1 MGYAMF
7 QNFGLDSKILT
18 HAQWTLQTRAGDE
31 ISFWGGLTYD
41 YEAGPVIS
49 ARYFGDESK
58 LRDDKYFS
66 IVHSKENNLH
76 GCTMLNAHVSNIT
89 HQAGVEG
96 CDITITGTHIV
107 TNYLTGFDEKPIFNM
122 ATLYYDNIDIFWN
135 EKIIDSMSK
144 KIDYGVIATRDEKT
158 FFVTKFKKCKI
169 TLVQSVSISATMGIS
184 ANLDTITRLIIESNF
199 PLKFNDIY
207 IVAQEANRCINFLFG
222 NKKSFNKMCV
232 RRAVE
237 SDDPIEWASK
247 TSYVITNKFKKNS
260 KSFLP
265 VVSFREKGDSAEI
278 VCKIFKTYEHYRE
291 SIISAMSAVEI
302 EHDVSYQFFAM
313 CRALESAFSND
324 RKRHKLSLACL
335 LDEVDN
341 YIFLKCKTPV
351 GLKNRNEYDIA
362 GLSKEISRARNATA
376 HYNNQISSMR
386 GNDFYEHYLL
396 LKRCFYAYVFL
407 MSEVSEKFVIENILR
422 YQFLAE

>member
-1 MGYAMF
+1 
-7 QNFGLDSKILT
+7 
-18 HAQWTLQTRAGDE
+18 
-31 ISFWGGLTYD
+31 
-41 YEAGPVIS
+41 
-49 ARYFGDESK
+49 
-58 LRDDKYFS
+58 
-66 IVHSKENNLH
+66 
-76 GCTMLNAHVSNIT
+76 
-89 HQAGVEG
+89 
-96 CDITITGTHIV
+96 
-107 TNYLTGFDEKPIFNM
+107 
-122 ATLYYDNIDIFWN
+122 
-135 EKIIDSMSK
+135 
-144 KIDYGVIATRDEKT
+144 
-158 FFVTKFKKCKI
+158 
-169 TLVQSVSISATMGIS
+169 MGIS